1 MKKNH
6 TYSQSTLFFRILAG
20 GYLLYTAWDLR
31 EAIAEN
37 PLFIVAIVCFA
48 IIGAVLVGHSGW
60 KLYKKDYEGA
70 PGIVQTES
78 DTETESN

>member
-1 MKKNH
+1 MKQSH
-6 TYSQSTLFFRILAG
+6 TYTQSNLFFRILAG

-48 IIGAVLVGHSGW
+48 IIGTVLIGHSGW

-70 PGIVQTES
+70 PAVTPPADE
-78 DTETESN
+78 ETTPE